1 MMWLTWRQSR
11 AQTIAAAA
19 TVAGLAIV
27 LAVTGSSVAHLYDTS
42 GIAGCHPFASCR
54 TLADAFTSK
63 LTSTDAVLY
72 GIGIAAVLLAP
83 GLIGVFWGAPLVTRE
98 IEARTFPL
106 AWNQTVTRTRWMAV
120 KLGLVGLLAVATA
133 GLLTLMLTWWSG
145 PIDAALSM
153 GTTSRLNL
161 TRLGPILF
169 DSRDI
174 TPVGYAAFAFALG
187 VTAGALIRRTV
198 PAMAATLAGFAAVQF
213 AWAIWIRQHLVAPV
227 HTIVALVPANVF
239 QIKSINNNMIIY
251 AMPNFTQHGAWV
263 LSSQIID
270 KSGHAAHVTTN
281 PVCFGSNLA
290 ACQAWIGRL
299 HLRQIVTYEPASRF
313 WDFQWAETAI
323 FVGLAVALAGFC
335 TWWIRRRVA

>member
-1 MMWLTWRQSR
+1 MMWLTWRQSH
-11 AQTIAAAA
+11 AQTIAAVAA
-19 TVAGLAIV
+19 VAGLAIV

-54 TLADAFTSK
+54 TLADDFTSK

-72 GIGIAAVLLAP
+72 GIGIAILLLAP

-133 GLLTLMLTWWSG
+133 GLLTFMLTWWSG
-145 PIDAALSM
+145 PIDTALSM

-161 TRLGPILF
+161 TRLGPVLF

-187 VTAGALIRRTV
+187 VTAGVLIRRTV

-213 AWAIWIRQHLVAPV
+213 AWAIWIRQHLVAAV
-227 HTIVALVPANVF
+227 HTTVALVPANVF

-251 AMPNFTQHGAWV
+251 AMPNFTQQGAWV
-263 LSSQIID
+263 LSSQIVD

-281 PVCFGSNLA
+281 PVCFGSNFA
-290 ACQAWIGRL
+290 ACQAWIGQL

>member
-19 TVAGLAIV
+19 AVAGLAIV
-27 LAVTGSSVAHLYDTS
+27 LAVTGSSVAHLYVTS

-54 TLADAFTSK
+54 TLVDDFTSK

-72 GIGIAAVLLAP
+72 GIGSAVLLLVP
-83 GLIGVFWGAPLVTRE
+83 SLMGVFWGAPLVARE

-120 KLGLVGLLAVATA
+120 KLGLAGLLATATA
-133 GLLTLMLTWWSG
+133 GLLSLMLTWWSS
-145 PIDAALSM
+145 PIDTALSM
-153 GTTSRLNL
+153 GTTSRINL

-174 TPVGYAAFAFALG
+174 TPVGYAAFALALG

-227 HTIVALVPANVF
+227 RTIVALAPANVF

-251 AMPNFTQHGAWV
+251 AMPNFTQQGAWV
-263 LSSQIID
+263 LSSQIVD
-270 KSGHAAHVTTN
+270 RSGHAAHVTTN
-281 PVCFGSNLA
+281 PVCFGNNLA

-313 WDFQWAETAI
+313 WEFQWVETAI

>member
-19 TVAGLAIV
+19 AVAGLAIV
-27 LAVTGSSVAHLYDTS
+27 LAVTGSSVAHLYDAS

-54 TLADAFTSK
+54 MLVDDFTSK
-63 LTSTDAVLY
+63 LTKTDAVLY
-72 GIGIAAVLLAP
+72 GIGSAVLLLAP
-83 GLIGVFWGAPLVTRE
+83 GLIGVFWGAPLVARE

-120 KLGLVGLLAVATA
+120 KLGLVGLLATATT
-133 GLLTLMLTWWSG
+133 GLLSLMLTWWSS
-145 PIDAALSM
+145 PIDTALSM
-153 GTTSRLNL
+153 GTTSRINL

-174 TPVGYAAFAFALG
+174 TPVGYAALAFALG

-227 HTIVALVPANVF
+227 QTTVALDPANVF
-239 QIKSINNNMIIY
+239 QIKSINNYMIIY
-251 AMPNFTQHGAWV
+251 AMPNFTQQGAWV
-263 LSSQIID
+263 LSSQIVD
-270 KSGHAAHVTTN
+270 RSGHAAHVTTN
-281 PVCFGSNLA
+281 PVCLGNNFA

-313 WDFQWAETAI
+313 WDFQWVETAI

>member
-1 MMWLTWRQSR
+1 MTWLTWRQSR

-19 TVAGLAIV
+19 VLAGLAIV
-27 LAVTGSSVAHLYDTS
+27 LAVTGSGVAHLYDAS

-54 TLADAFTSK
+54 TLADDFTSK
-63 LTSTDAVLY
+63 LTGTDGFLY
-72 GIGIAAVLLAP
+72 GIGIAVVLLAP

-120 KLGLVGLLAVATA
+120 KLGLVGLAAMATA
-133 GLLTLMLTWWSG
+133 GLLTLMLTWWSS
-145 PIDAALSM
+145 PIDTALSM
-153 GTTSRLNL
+153 GTTSRINL
-161 TRLGPILF
+161 TRLGPVLF
-169 DSRDI
+169 DARDL
-174 TPVGYAAFAFALG
+174 TPVGYAALAFALG
-187 VTAGALIRRTV
+187 VTAGVLIRRTV

-213 AWAIWIRQHLVAPV
+213 AWPIWIRQHLIAPV
-227 HTIVALVPANVF
+227 HTVVALNPASVF
-239 QIKSINNNMIIY
+239 QIKSSNNNMIIS
-251 AMPNFTQHGAWV
+251 AMPNFTQQGAWV
-263 LSSQIID
+263 LSSQIVD
-270 KSGHAAHVTTN
+270 RSGHAAHVTTN

-299 HLRQIVTYEPASRF
+299 HLRQIVSYEPASRF